1 MVNIR
6 FNIERLLLVVG
17 HITNYVVLEIV
28 RQTKTHG
35 CVTYLL
41 TVMICNVPFY
51 VNFLLNKEIPF
62 FIILFLVTDI
72 LISIHFIYKADEVAI
87 MFNEELTGRA
97 LQHCRIAIL

>member
-1 MVNIR
+1 
-6 FNIERLLLVVG
+6 
-17 HITNYVVLEIV
+17 
-28 RQTKTHG
+28 
-35 CVTYLL
+35 
-41 TVMICNVPFY
+41 MICNVPFY

-87 MFNEELTGRA
+87 MFNEELTGCA